1 MHLSCASCKKRSA
14 KASRSSVP
22 KIDISPQELLS
33 LEYSISRAQKTIL
46 LCAEQPQL
54 DPKHKPS
61 PGRLVLFV
69 LLRPRNKSVFWHDS
83 VMPNSGVCDGVWMCL
98 DRHQTLNPVQ
108 QHISRQAR
116 QGMTAWH

>member
-1 MHLSCASCKKRSA
+1 MHLSCASCKNSSA

-22 KIDISPQELLS
+22 ELSPQELLS

-54 DPKHKPS
+54 DPKYKPS

-69 LLRPRNKSVFWHDS
+69 LLRPLNKSVFWHDS